1 MLWIEKVILKHIL
14 DTKKDFGWDEEKW
27 DWTTKEGF
35 SKWMETSSPAQIA
48 HDQGILDAKIPLTL
62 FHSNGI
68 GSTASF

>member
-1 MLWIEKVILKHIL
+1 MQ
-14 DTKKDFGWDEEKW
+14 KW
-27 DWTTKEGF
+27 EYQITNEYWHEF
-35 SKWMETSSPAQIA
+35 RISKWMETSSPAQIA